1 MYLGGWAYAPA
12 NLAATHHKT
21 SFLLQPPPWPDR
33 LRDSLAAVQ
42 RPTEQLLTQLA
53 GDVGVTLIVGD
64 LRAGPV
70 SPALDELAVRV
81 FSNNDVR
88 IYRLR

>member
-1 MYLGGWAYAPA
+1 
-12 NLAATHHKT
+12 
-21 SFLLQPPPWPDR
+21 
-33 LRDSLAAVQ
+33 
-42 RPTEQLLTQLA
+42 LA

-70 SPALDELAVRV
+70 SSALDELAVRV
-81 FSNNDVR
+81 FSNKDMR